1 MIRFDGS
8 EAHRRLETFLEN
20 CPPRTYFHLL
30 LLLLFS
36 FCFLFVNFVIRTIL
50 NPSPIH
56 LDIYISPFYF
66 YPSNSFFLPFTL
78 SSFNTYASSFLSKP
92 LSFFPISSKKN
103 FFLSS
108 LQFPFLFIYPSI
120 PPSSFH
126 LSPTSPLFP
135 QLFLFPRFIYPRHSF
150 YPFPFLRSTFFRPPL
165 FPLIFARHTV
175 RLVPSRPPP
184 FSYMQTVRSGPLSV
198 TSSSSSPP
206 RPSPFVQRDFVQR
219 SRLAGSIERSLRLQS
234 RLTYTVYFIIMRCT
248 RYIPRM
254 HTAVWRPRRA
264 ATNRARFSAGN
275 DDRAASRRA
284 TGTGTH
290 ELLARTFLSRVLFS
304 RSQFFNRYFDR
315 YKTLIL

>member
-30 LLLLFS
+30 LLLLS

-66 YPSNSFFLPFTL
+66 YPSNSFFLLFT

-175 RLVPSRPPP
+175 RFVPSRPPP

-275 DDRAASRRA
+275 DDRAASQPEP
-284 TGTGTH
+284 
-290 ELLARTFLSRVLFS
+290 ELTNFWRELSSHAFS
-304 RSQFFNRYFDR
+304 SLVHNFSIDISIGI
-315 YKTLIL
+315 KH

>member
-30 LLLLFS
+30 LLLLS

-66 YPSNSFFLPFTL
+66 YPSNSFFLLFT

-150 YPFPFLRSTFFRPPL
+150 HPFPFLRSTFFRPPL

-264 ATNRARFSAGN
+264 ATCRDEPRPFFG
-275 DDRAASRRA
+275 RQRWSRR
-284 TGTGTH
+284 
-290 ELLARTFLSRVLFS
+290 LAPRNRNRNSRTFGANFPLTRSLLSFTIFQS
-304 RSQFFNRYFDR
+304 IFRSV
-315 YKTLIL
+315 

>member
-30 LLLLFS
+30 LLLLLS

-56 LDIYISPFYF
+56 LDIYIYISFLLLC
-66 YPSNSFFLPFTL
+66 NSFFLPFIL

-108 LQFPFLFIYPSI
+108 LQFPFLFIYPSFLFL
-120 PPSSFH
+120 PPFT
-126 LSPTSPLFP
+126 TSPLFP

-150 YPFPFLRSTFFRPPL
+150 HPFPFLRSTFFRPPL